1 MIEAIR
7 LRSAMKDNSNVNI
20 GRRRFLRLGIFAS
33 VVPFVASG
41 AGASETAEERC
52 YFNVPAGKAAKTL
65 AVAVRQAKVEII
77 LSADLVKGVRTRK
90 VRGRFTPMEAFRR
103 MLSGS
108 QLEIIRHLDSG
119 IYTVRRLGESKSLSE
134 TFDGRDAIARTPS
147 EFKI

>member
-1 MIEAIR
+1 MIEAEYR
-7 LRSAMKDNSNVNI
+7 RVYMKDKLSLVL

-33 VVPFVASG
+33 IVRFLSHGAYASDSG
-41 AGASETAEERC
+41 EEPC

-77 LSADLVKGVRTRK
+77 LSSDLVKGVRTRK

-108 QLEIIRHLDSG
+108 KLEIIRHLDSG
-119 IYTVRRLGESKSLSE
+119 IYTVRRLGEVKALSE
-134 TFDGRDAIARTPS
+134 FPKQSEAIAAVPLRD
-147 EFKI
+147 